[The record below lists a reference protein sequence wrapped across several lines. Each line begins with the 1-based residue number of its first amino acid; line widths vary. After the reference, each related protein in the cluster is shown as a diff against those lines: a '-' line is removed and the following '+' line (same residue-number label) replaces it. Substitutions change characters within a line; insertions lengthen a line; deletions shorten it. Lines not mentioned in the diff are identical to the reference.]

1 MNFLGYVRSDGR
13 VGIRNK
19 VLILPTCSCSSSTA
33 NIISQQVDGTI
44 SFVNQLGCAQTEK
57 DLKYTI
63 DVLVGFA
70 ANPNIYGTVVVGNGC
85 ETTVPDMLIE
95 LIGKKTNKPIKR
107 VVIQE
112 DGGTLGAVEKGT
124 KFARELVE
132 DASKL
137 NREEVDISKLI
148 VATECGGSDSTSG
161 LAANPVV
168 GNLSDILVEHGATS
182 ILSETTEFI
191 GAEHIL
197 ARRAKDEHVKQRL
210 YDIIYRYEDHIRS
223 VGENLRDGN
232 PTPGNKAGGLSTIE
246 EKSLGC
252 IHKGGHSTILEVLE
266 YGEEP
271 TQKGLVIMDTPG
283 YDVVS
288 LCGMAAGGAQLAV
301 FTSGRGTPV
310 GNPIMPVIKITG
322 NKNTWRNM
330 ECNMDFNA
338 SLAITGEATLE
349 ELGKKLFTEVLEVA
363 NGKVTK
369 AEVFKMNDVGMS
381 RLCNNV

>member
-1 MNFLGYVRSDGR
+1 MNFLGYVRPDGR

-33 NIISQQVDGTI
+33 NIIAQQVEGAI

-57 DLKYTI
+57 DLKYTV

-85 ETTVPDMLIE
+85 ETTIPDMLIE
-95 LIGKKTNKPIKR
+95 LIGKRTTKPIRR

-132 DASKL
+132 EASKVV
-137 NREEVDISKLI
+137 REAVDISKLI
-148 VATECGGSDSTSG
+148 VGTECGGSDSTSG

-168 GNLSDILVEHGATS
+168 GNLSDILVKQGATS

-197 ARRAKDEHVKQRL
+197 ARRAKDASVKQRL
-210 YDIIYRYEDHIRS
+210 YEIIYRFEDHIRG
-223 VGENLRDGN
+223 VGGSLRDGN

-252 IHKGGHSTILEVLE
+252 IHKGGTSTILEVLE

-288 LCGMAAGGAQLAV
+288 LCGMAAGGAQISV
-301 FTSGRGTPV
+301 FTTGRGTPV
-310 GNPIMPVIKITG
+310 GNPIMPDIKITG
-322 NKNTWRNM
+322 N
-330 ECNMDFNA
+330 
-338 SLAITGEATLE
+338 
-349 ELGKKLFTEVLEVA
+349 
-363 NGKVTK
+363 
-369 AEVFKMNDVGMS
+369 
-381 RLCNNV
+381 